1 MTSQFCF
8 SQLPNA
14 VKPISPN
21 ATQKATYKP
30 LITGSEDIPKKD
42 EPSLEPEDPSCG
54 AGFSEVVVGVV
65 VSAGVSVSLVGSVSE
80 DGSVSEG
87 VGSVVD
93 VSDSSEVVVSMV
105 GVSDS
110 SDGSDSLV
118 GSVLVVDGF
127 VSSEGFVSFVGVS
140 DSLVGSVSVEVS
152 DEVAVGS
159 VVDVSDSS
167 EVVVSVVGVSDCFV
181 GSVLVFDGFGSSVGF
196 VSFVGSALVVDGF
209 VVVDVGSVLVDDDG
223 SVSFVDVSDSFVGSV
238 SEDVGSEL
246 GASGVGSSDGSG
258 ALVVVEDSLV
268 DSGSLVGSVLVVDG
282 FGSSEGF
289 VSVGGSVS
297 FVGVS
302 GEDVVGSV
310 VDGSGSLVDDGSVFF
325 VGFDSEEVGSEL
337 GGSGVCSSEG
347 SGDGSGVGSGFSTIV
362 TAGNGVAGAF

>member
-110 SDGSDSLV
+110 SDGSDSL
-118 GSVLVVDGF
+118 
-127 VSSEGFVSFVGVS
+127 
-140 DSLVGSVSVEVS
+140 
-152 DEVAVGS
+152 
-159 VVDVSDSS
+159 
-167 EVVVSVVGVSDCFV
+167 V

>member
-1 MTSQFCF
+1 MKSQCFFSQF
-8 SQLPNA
+8 PNA
-14 VKPISPN
+14 VKPSSPK

-93 VSDSSEVVVSMV
+93 VSDSSEVVVSM
-105 GVSDS
+105 
-110 SDGSDSLV
+110 
-118 GSVLVVDGF
+118 
-127 VSSEGFVSFVGVS
+127 
-140 DSLVGSVSVEVS
+140 
-152 DEVAVGS
+152 
-159 VVDVSDSS
+159 
-167 EVVVSVVGVSDCFV
+167 VGVSDCFV

>member
-30 LITGSEDIPKKD
+30 RITGSEDIPKKD

-54 AGFSEVVVGVV
+54 AGFSEVVVGAV

-93 VSDSSEVVVSMV
+93 VSDSSEVVVSM
-105 GVSDS
+105 
-110 SDGSDSLV
+110 
-118 GSVLVVDGF
+118 
-127 VSSEGFVSFVGVS
+127 
-140 DSLVGSVSVEVS
+140 
-152 DEVAVGS
+152 
-159 VVDVSDSS
+159 
-167 EVVVSVVGVSDCFV
+167 VGVSDCFV